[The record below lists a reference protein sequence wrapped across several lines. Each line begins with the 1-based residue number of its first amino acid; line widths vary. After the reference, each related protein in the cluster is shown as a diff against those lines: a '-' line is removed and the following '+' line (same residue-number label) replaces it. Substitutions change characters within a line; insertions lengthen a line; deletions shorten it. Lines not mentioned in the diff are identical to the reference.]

1 MTEIQ
6 IKNLIKEYE
15 KEYIEFM
22 EIEKLP
28 QYKIDFFEINVEES
42 DAAGFA
48 SAAQA
53 YYNTKTDEHI
63 LRICKSSEIPRY
75 IVFHEFTHILDT
87 EMYAKQDSWKY
98 MALSGYTE
106 YHAAQVEL
114 MIMLGADSIQTQ
126 DFSFTVDVEIGNS
139 TVRNYLNSR
148 HQLVVNMMNR
158 TDFPRDIEALK
169 TTVGVL
175 YNYFGVRSICKM
187 YAKDYTEEV
196 DNTIIIQKLSKVL
209 FEEINSFMVGW
220 FNEAQVELS
229 FVSYMKIMWP
239 MLQSYFGKEWK
250 IVTVNT
256 VLYTVKPSKI
266 NAWGE
271 LATFYVLKTT
281 EGKLQPGDPSGK
293 RYTSLTKSAIEKAVK
308 ADGPYL
314 GSGREITNS
323 SKNATPG
330 KNQYKVALVIAPN
343 SDYHWYVQNRDG
355 YWSHKQGYLKVS
367 NVDASGKKITDPQS
381 CDRNYGSGL
390 NYSTFCGYYLVK
402 YTNRWWKD
410 MLVYL

>member
-1 MTEIQ
+1 MSKYDKMIEENQRKSKEKIELALQAIQDMLANKERISVPKLMKKTGLSRGFFYKNPTVRDTLNQAVEQQAGMIDPRREILNMAMEKQ
-6 IKNLIKEYE
+6 IELLNQKVAALSRENKE
-15 KEYIEFM
+15 
-22 EIEKLP
+22 L
-28 QYKIDFFEINVEES
+28 
-42 DAAGFA
+42 
-48 SAAQA
+48 
-53 YYNTKTDEHI
+53 
-63 LRICKSSEIPRY
+63 
-75 IVFHEFTHILDT
+75 
-87 EMYAKQDSWKY
+87 KQDSWKY

-239 MLQSYFGKEWK
+239 MLQSYFGKE
-250 IVTVNT
+250 
-256 VLYTVKPSKI
+256 
-266 NAWGE
+266 
-271 LATFYVLKTT
+271 
-281 EGKLQPGDPSGK
+281 
-293 RYTSLTKSAIEKAVK
+293 
-308 ADGPYL
+308 
-314 GSGREITNS
+314 
-323 SKNATPG
+323 
-330 KNQYKVALVIAPN
+330 
-343 SDYHWYVQNRDG
+343 
-355 YWSHKQGYLKVS
+355 
-367 NVDASGKKITDPQS
+367 
-381 CDRNYGSGL
+381 
-390 NYSTFCGYYLVK
+390 
-402 YTNRWWKD
+402 
-410 MLVYL
+410 

>member
-1 MTEIQ
+1 MQ
-6 IKNLIKEYE
+6 K
-15 KEYIEFM
+15 F
-22 EIEKLP
+22 
-28 QYKIDFFEINVEES
+28 
-42 DAAGFA
+42 G
-48 SAAQA
+48 
-53 YYNTKTDEHI
+53 
-63 LRICKSSEIPRY
+63 IPRY

-187 YAKDYTEEV
+187 YTKDYTEEV

-239 MLQSYFGKEWK
+239 MLQSYFGKE
-250 IVTVNT
+250 
-256 VLYTVKPSKI
+256 
-266 NAWGE
+266 
-271 LATFYVLKTT
+271 
-281 EGKLQPGDPSGK
+281 
-293 RYTSLTKSAIEKAVK
+293 
-308 ADGPYL
+308 
-314 GSGREITNS
+314 
-323 SKNATPG
+323 
-330 KNQYKVALVIAPN
+330 
-343 SDYHWYVQNRDG
+343 
-355 YWSHKQGYLKVS
+355 
-367 NVDASGKKITDPQS
+367 
-381 CDRNYGSGL
+381 
-390 NYSTFCGYYLVK
+390 
-402 YTNRWWKD
+402 
-410 MLVYL
+410 

>member
-53 YYNTKTDEHI
+53 YYNTKTNEHI

-271 LATFYVLKTT
+271 LATFYHHIWWGIAAWPVDNFVKENDFTGKTVIPFCT
-281 EGKLQPGDPSGK
+281 AATSGIGDSGNLLEEMTGTGDWKEGERFHGGASESDISSWID
-293 RYTSLTKSAIEKAVK
+293 SL
-308 ADGPYL
+308 
-314 GSGREITNS
+314 
-323 SKNATPG
+323 
-330 KNQYKVALVIAPN
+330 
-343 SDYHWYVQNRDG
+343 
-355 YWSHKQGYLKVS
+355 
-367 NVDASGKKITDPQS
+367 
-381 CDRNYGSGL
+381 GL
-390 NYSTFCGYYLVK
+390 
-402 YTNRWWKD
+402 
-410 MLVYL
+410 

>member
-1 MTEIQ
+1 MVSFLSGKIEQPEFDYYLNEKKNAIAPKITDTGANTIQQQVNTEFVSAAAGTVADILNGSVSGIGTKLDDVQ
-6 IKNLIKEYE
+6 NDISTKINTVSDNLKEYE

-209 FEEINSFMVGW
+209 FEGINSFMVGW

-239 MLQSYFGKEWK
+239 MLQSYFGKE
-250 IVTVNT
+250 
-256 VLYTVKPSKI
+256 
-266 NAWGE
+266 
-271 LATFYVLKTT
+271 
-281 EGKLQPGDPSGK
+281 
-293 RYTSLTKSAIEKAVK
+293 
-308 ADGPYL
+308 
-314 GSGREITNS
+314 
-323 SKNATPG
+323 
-330 KNQYKVALVIAPN
+330 
-343 SDYHWYVQNRDG
+343 
-355 YWSHKQGYLKVS
+355 
-367 NVDASGKKITDPQS
+367 
-381 CDRNYGSGL
+381 
-390 NYSTFCGYYLVK
+390 
-402 YTNRWWKD
+402 
-410 MLVYL
+410 